1 MKAIFLDRDDTLIKN
16 VPYLGDP
23 SQVELCPGAAEAV
36 RAWKDAGWL
45 LVMVSNQSGV
55 GRGLISKDQV
65 AAVNAET
72 YRQLGVAG
80 FDGEYLCY
88 AAPGD
93 PYGSEERK
101 PAPILL
107 QRAAVEMDIDLA
119 SSYMIG
125 DKEIDIECG
134 HRAGSRSVLVLTGNA
149 GVSQERAKE
158 RADYTAQHVGEAAEW
173 ILKQDSAS
181 AS

>member
-23 SQVELCPGAAEAV
+23 AQVELCPGAAEAV
-36 RAWKDAGWL
+36 KAWQSAGWS

-55 GRGLISKDQV
+55 GRGLITKEQV

-72 YRQLGVAG
+72 YRQLGVKG

-101 PAPILL
+101 PSPIML
-107 QRAAVEMDIDLA
+107 QRAAEEMGIDLA
-119 SSYMIG
+119 VSYMIG
-125 DKEIDIECG
+125 DKEIDVECG
-134 HRAGSRSVLVLTGNA
+134 HRAGCRSVLVLTGNA
-149 GVSQERAKE
+149 GDSQERAKE
-158 RADYTAQHVGEAAEW
+158 RADFTAEHVGAAAEW
-173 ILKQDSAS
+173 ILQQPTAQK
-181 AS
+181 